1 MFDLDKDQ
9 WQELKPVLEAAAHAS
24 ASDRAAVLER
34 ALAHDPHLLECAQK
48 MLQQYDTATQR
59 FDSLGVGGPA
69 QPTSIDESPSHA
81 GIAIGQHVAHYRV
94 LRKLG
99 EGGMGIVYLAED
111 ERLGRQV
118 ALKILSATHAAT
130 PADART
136 QLLAESRAAAVL
148 NHPAIVTLLEL
159 VDTGSELVAVMEYV
173 EGRPLSALI
182 AEPLPLGFALRLA
195 VQLADALAYAH
206 GRGIVHCDLK
216 PANIHILPSGSP
228 KILDFGL
235 ARALAGSV
243 HASDTQQGPLFG
255 TPGYVAPER
264 LLGREP
270 AAAADVYA
278 LGVILYRLLTG
289 TAPFPTEDQAQL
301 FFDTVMTLPKP
312 PSTAMAGVPAA
323 VDDVVMRCLTKV
335 PRERLQPHEI
345 ARALSA
351 VLLELETSPLVAPWL
366 SDPRDTTLG
375 PAMVP
380 TARRSKTAVAATIV
394 GGALASLTLFGFI
407 TSVFFNQPLGRVG
420 DFAVESPLLWPYW
433 GLRSIVVVLGSVAI
447 FTVVAL
453 ALAALWQLL
462 VPVFRRFVPA
472 SAGLRSLG
480 IRIAGASTAGLAASL
495 LMGQMVV
502 LGWMRW
508 RFDATL
514 TGLDSFITGQ
524 YQALKFLGPAY
535 GDEHTVLSH
544 TLTLQAFV
552 FGSAWFWLLNR
563 EPQHRRGVGRAYC
576 WAGAALTVAS
586 IVVFQVVPFRILYH
600 AEAERVR
607 FGSEQCYLVG
617 RYREDALLFCPQR
630 QPPWTQI
637 IRANDPTLQS
647 EGAFESV
654 FSNVD

>member
-9 WQELKPVLEAAAHAS
+9 WQELKPVLEAAAHAA

-34 ALAHDPHLLECAQK
+34 ALAHNPHLLECAQQ
-48 MLQQYDTATQR
+48 MLQQYDTATQP

-69 QPTSIDESPSHA
+69 HSTIVDSASPA
-81 GIAIGQHVAHYRV
+81 GIAIGQTVAHYRV

-118 ALKILSATHAAT
+118 ALKILSTMRTATV
-130 PADART
+130 ADARA

-159 VDTGSELVAVMEYV
+159 VDTGNELVAVMEYV

-289 TAPFPTEDQAQL
+289 SAPFPTEDQAQL
-301 FFDTVMTLPKP
+301 FFDTVMTIPKA
-312 PSTAMAGVPAA
+312 PSLVIAGVPAA
-323 VDDVVMRCLTKV
+323 VDDVVMRCLTKA

-366 SDPRDTTLG
+366 SDARDTTPG
-375 PAMVP
+375 PAIVP
-380 TARRSKTAVAATIV
+380 TQTRGKTTVALWFV
-394 GGALASLTLFGFI
+394 GGALVCLTLFGFV
-407 TSVFFNQPLGRVG
+407 TSIAFNPPLGRVG

-433 GLRSIVVVLGSVAI
+433 GLRSIVVVLAG
-447 FTVVAL
+447 VVVFALL
-453 ALAALWQLL
+453 ALAAVAVWQL
-462 VPVFRRFVPA
+462 VAPVLGRLAHVNARA
-472 SAGLRSLG
+472 RSAADA
-480 IRIAGASTAGLAASL
+480 IAGMTTATLAAPL
-495 LMGQMVV
+495 LLAQVV
-502 LGWMRW
+502 VFGWLRW
-508 RFDATL
+508 RFDATW
-514 TGLDSFITGQ
+514 TGIDSFITGQ
-524 YQALKFLGPAY
+524 FQALKFLGPAY
-535 GDEHTVLSH
+535 GAERTLLSQ

-552 FGSAWFWLLNR
+552 FGMAWYWLIR
-563 EPQHRRGVGRAYC
+563 RHSRRGGGAGRAYC
-576 WAGAALTVAS
+576 WAGVALTFAS
-586 IVVFQVVPFRILYH
+586 IVVFQVIPFRILYH

-607 FGSEQCYLVG
+607 YGSEHCYLVG

-630 QPPWTQI
+630 TPPWTQI
-637 IRANDPTLQS
+637 IRANDPTLQL